1 MKLSNQKI
9 LIAIVAI
16 TLILFPVIAFTTGP
30 LRIALGLLF
39 IIFFPG
45 YTLLSAL
52 FPKQDDLG
60 NVERLALSL
69 GLSIAVVP
77 LIGLILN
84 FTPWG
89 IQLYPIAVSIAIF
102 IIVTSAVGWYRQRKL
117 PEANR
122 FNVTIKAS
130 LPDWTGMSRL
140 DKGLSISLAVAIVA
154 ALACLGYVVA
164 TPKQSE
170 KFTEFYIL
178 NVEGKAEDYPSQVAL
193 GEPVNIII
201 GVVNNEYEPASYRV
215 SIIIDSIE
223 NTEVYIGTLAH
234 EEKWEERVSFI
245 PQAAGEKSKVE
256 FHLYKNSDTR
266 PYFEDP
272 LRLYLDVYQ

>member
-30 LRIALGLLF
+30 LRIALGILF

-52 FPKQDDLG
+52 FPKRDDLG

-84 FTPWG
+84 YTPWG
-89 IQLYPIAVSIAIF
+89 IQVYPIAISIAIF
-102 IIVTSAVGWYRQRKL
+102 ITVTSAVGWYRQRKL

-122 FNVTIKAS
+122 LSITIKAS
-130 LPDWTGMSRL
+130 LPNWTGMSKL
-140 DKGLSISLAVAIVA
+140 DRGLSISLAVAIVA
-154 ALACLGYVVA
+154 ALSCLGYVVA

-178 NVEGKAEDYPSQVAL
+178 NIEGKAEDYPSEVAL
-193 GEPVNIII
+193 GESVNIII
-201 GVVNNEYEPASYRV
+201 GVINNEHETASYRV
-215 SIIIDSIE
+215 DITIDGAE
-223 NTEVYIGTLAH
+223 NSQVYVGTLAH
-234 EEKWEERVSFI
+234 EEKWEESISFV
-245 PQAAGEKSKVE
+245 PQVAGKKSKVE
-256 FHLYKNSDTR
+256 FHLYKNGDAE
-266 PYFEDP
+266 PYFKDP
-272 LRLYLDVYQ
+272 LHMYIDVY